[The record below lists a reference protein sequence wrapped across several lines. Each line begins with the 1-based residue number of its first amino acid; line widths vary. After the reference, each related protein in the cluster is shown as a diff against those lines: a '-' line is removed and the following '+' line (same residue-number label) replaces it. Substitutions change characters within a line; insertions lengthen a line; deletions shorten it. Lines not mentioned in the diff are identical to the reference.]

1 MPFSYGAYLPETLA
15 LMYRALASAWL
26 EFEQW
31 GEHPTPVARLPS
43 KDSKLSPSPQLTPWP
58 AELGTGAYSPARN
71 CPRISYAPRYARF

>member
-31 GEHPTPVARLPS
+31 GEHPTPADIRSVMAKRIMAEVALGEATVERLKTVALAAANPVT
-43 KDSKLSPSPQLTPWP
+43 D
-58 AELGTGAYSPARN
+58 
-71 CPRISYAPRYARF
+71 